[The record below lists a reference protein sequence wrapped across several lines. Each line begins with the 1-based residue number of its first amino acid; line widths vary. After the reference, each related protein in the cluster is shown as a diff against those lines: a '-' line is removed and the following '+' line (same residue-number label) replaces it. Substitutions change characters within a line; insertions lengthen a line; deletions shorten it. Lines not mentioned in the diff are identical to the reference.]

1 MGCGS
6 SASVNTPN
14 SVGKPIVTLTGI
26 SGYVGSQTCLE
37 FLKDGGYRV
46 RGTVRDKDN
55 QARIAPL
62 RAAFGSHFDKLELV
76 NADLTDQQ
84 SLVKAIK
91 GSTYVVHMA
100 SPFFSSQDENALVK
114 PAVDGTNAVMKA
126 CQLAGVRRCVVTSS
140 CASIFNVAATDRPA
154 NGIFTEAHWSNP
166 DRPEGLDAYSKS
178 KTLAEKAAWD
188 F

>member
-6 SASVNTPN
+6 SANVNTPKK
-14 SVGKPIVTLTGI
+14 GKPIVTLTGI
-26 SGYVGSQTCLE
+26 SGYLGSVTCLE
-37 FLKDGGYRV
+37 FLKDGGYKV
-46 RGTVRDKDN
+46 RGTVRNKDN
-55 QARIAPL
+55 QERIAPL
-62 RAAFGSHFDKLELV
+62 RTAFGAHFDQLELV
-76 NADLTDQQ
+76 NADLTDEQ
-84 SLVKAIK
+84 SLVEAIK
-91 GSTYVVHMA
+91 GSTYVVHLA
-100 SPFFSSQDENALVK
+100 SPFFSSQDESVLVK

-154 NGIFTEAHWSNP
+154 NGVFTEAHWSNP
-166 DRPEGLDAYSKS
+166 DRPEGVDAYSKS